1 MKPIHYKCR
10 KCGEINEITSFW
22 KWFWTPHIGASKHMR
37 CSGCGKFRVMSR
49 MDGLRFI
56 DWPSETKSKLWSDL
70 EEAYEVI
77 REQQR
82 RINEL
87 GSDLDIAQR
96 EWDEADGYY
105 CSMIDNLRDD
115 VRELKN
121 EKAELV
127 SKFERIV
134 YGTPVKDIFEDLD
147 SEVQR
152 DPGYESFIAYSDYEA
167 VKKKYGVED

>member
-1 MKPIHYKCR
+1 MKPIHYECR

-37 CSGCGKFRVMSR
+37 CSGCGKIRVMPR
-49 MDGLRFI
+49 VDGLKFI

-82 RINEL
+82 RIDEL
-87 GSDLDIAQR
+87 GSDLDRAQR
-96 EWDEADGYY
+96 ECDEADGYY

-115 VRELKN
+115 IQELKQKLAL
-121 EKAELV
+121 ETAALYDAT
-127 SKFERIV
+127 SR
-134 YGTPVKDIFEDLD
+134 LAA
-147 SEVQR
+147 
-152 DPGYESFIAYSDYEA
+152 YE
-167 VKKKYGVED
+167 KKYGVEG